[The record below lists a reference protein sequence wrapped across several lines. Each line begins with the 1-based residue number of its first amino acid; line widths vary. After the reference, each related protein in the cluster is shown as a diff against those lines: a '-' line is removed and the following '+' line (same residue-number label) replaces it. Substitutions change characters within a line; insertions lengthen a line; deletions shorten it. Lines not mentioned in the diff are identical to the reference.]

1 MVTFY
6 TKGPKYVQ
14 EKNNIE
20 ESQKSSN
27 IINFLK
33 KKHKIINNKI
43 ILENLYYFHNQ
54 LIQTIILKKNL
65 IAILVI
71 D

>member
-1 MVTFY
+1 VVTFY